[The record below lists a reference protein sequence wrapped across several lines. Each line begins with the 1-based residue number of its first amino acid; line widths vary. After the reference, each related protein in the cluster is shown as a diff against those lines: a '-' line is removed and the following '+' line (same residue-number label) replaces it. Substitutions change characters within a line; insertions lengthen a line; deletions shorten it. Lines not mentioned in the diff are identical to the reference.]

1 MFKIALIQ
9 PVTGTESTK
18 VVRVVREPLG
28 LLYIASALNDDI
40 FCADIKT
47 TKYEARIFHPIERV
61 EPGAVIPWED
71 DLLISKVRDFE
82 PDAVGIST
90 MTYNF
95 EKGIEI
101 AKRIKESIGGNVP
114 VIFGGYHVS
123 GCARQYSK
131 WLNKPDNKIF
141 LDDLESIF
149 KMGYVDYI
157 VTGEGERTI
166 IELLECIRSKGNLNN
181 VTGIVYTRNR
191 EIIVNGVRER
201 LTDLDSLPIPDRSQL
216 DWGKY
221 KSSVKGDTVGTIHT
235 MRGCRFACSYCST
248 PTTWGAGVIQR
259 SAKNVVDEIESLVK
273 NFTINRIT
281 FADEDF
287 TSDFDRINQICNEI
301 KRRDI
306 HIKWDS
312 FANMNDILKEGSEKA
327 LKNMADAGCASFF
340 VGIESLNMETLIFYN
355 RPKVKQYTIDEY
367 LKRVQKTIDIV
378 SSVGIDFYGDYM
390 MGYPGETEAELRTG
404 FERLK
409 SLRNMP
415 YIYLPILNAF
425 PGTRLYEECKK
436 NNWILEGKTFKNFDC
451 SQQLL
456 KSKTAN
462 VLELRDQ
469 FEIEFYTNKKYI
481 EDFIAGIK
489 ANPERFD
496 QVLHLY
502 EKLAKDYPENEELSL
517 IREKIETIRQ
527 KDPIKRPWLLESVL
541 KRIENLTEEGK

>member
-1 MFKIALIQ
+1 MKIALIQ

-28 LLYIASALNDDI
+28 LLYIASAINDKA
-40 FCADIKT
+40 FCADIKNT
-47 TKYEARIFHPIERV
+47 QYEARIFHPIERV

-71 DLLISKVRDFE
+71 EVLISRVKDYK
-82 PDAVGIST
+82 PDAIGIST
-90 MTYNF
+90 MTYNY

-101 AKRIKESIGGNVP
+101 AKKIKESIGNVP

-131 WLNKPDNKIF
+131 WLNKPNNKIF
-141 LDDLESIF
+141 LDDLENIF

-157 VTGEGERTI
+157 VIGEGERTI
-166 IELLECIRSKGNLNN
+166 IELLECISNKGNLNN
-181 VTGIVYTRNR
+181 VAGIVYTSNGEIVVNR
-191 EIIVNGVRER
+191 VQER

-216 DWGKY
+216 DWSKY
-221 KSSVKGDTVGTIHT
+221 KSSVKGDIVGTIHT

-248 PTTWGAGVIQR
+248 PTTWGAGVFKR
-259 SAKNVVDEIESLVK
+259 SAKSVVDEIEYLVK

-287 TSDFDRINQICNEI
+287 TSDFDRINQICNEM

-306 HIKWDS
+306 HIQWDS
-312 FANMNDILKEGSEKA
+312 FANMDDILKEGSEKV

-340 VGIESLNMETLIFYN
+340 VGIESLNMETLIDYN

-378 SSVGIDFYGDYM
+378 SAAGIDFYGDYM
-390 MGYPGETEAELRTG
+390 MGYPGETEAELRQG

-425 PGTRLYEECKK
+425 PGTRLYEKCKK
-436 NNWILEGKTFKNFDC
+436 KNWILEGKTFKDFDC

-456 KSKTAN
+456 KGKNGN
-462 VLELRDQ
+462 VSELRDQ
-469 FEIEFYTNKKYI
+469 FEIEFYTNNNYV
-481 EDFIAGIK
+481 EDCMNRIK
-489 ANPERFD
+489 TVSGRLD
-496 QVLHLY
+496 QVFHLY
-502 EKLAKDYPENEELSL
+502 TKLVSDYPGNERLLSIKEKFETFITSSAEL
-517 IREKIETIRQ
+517 
-527 KDPIKRPWLLESVL
+527 
-541 KRIENLTEEGK
+541 